1 MSVTPEGVQQ
11 AHTDQPRRDAEQ
23 GLREGTRRHDRGTV
37 GDQGAPHLLHVPA
50 AALAGMARLQRSI
63 GNRAVS
69 SLLTPV
75 QQQAVQR
82 QRPTPSPPTPAPPS
96 GAMTRARFVELLST
110 RYGISTVRAGT
121 FADQQEVNSRP
132 GVSAAGRLT
141 EAAWAAWDPGPTSE
155 IYSSVVTAFDDFE
168 SLVGGVPPVGDV
180 LFFATAYTVNA
191 GTHQVEPNPGVGADF
206 GADHLRV
213 YRSGVVSG
221 ATGGKGV
228 PVGRSTA
235 AGRYPPV
242 VIGLGGRGTDPGAPI
257 PLPTAGENTVR
268 VITHELGHGLAEQ
281 AMAADHAMFE
291 KYRLA
296 VGWTDGRLFDVGIPE
311 VRRALDA
318 GTIPPATIRTNRGGR
333 VTVQPTQI
341 TVDSWNHQRW
351 VEQPISAYTVTGG
364 PGEDFAEAVMG
375 FVNAR
380 AVLQARSPVRYGFL
394 DSHRASWLPF
404 LRTRPPVGDF
414 LGPSGPGRLA

>member
-1 MSVTPEGVQQ
+1 MPRAGSATPEGVQRAHGEQ
-11 AHTDQPRRDAEQ
+11 AHRAAEPRLPPGR
-23 GLREGTRRHDRGTV
+23 V
-37 GDQGAPHLLHVPA
+37 
-50 AALAGMARLQRSI
+50 AALTGMAALQRTI

-69 SLLTPV
+69 GMLAPV
-75 QQQAVQR
+75 HGQPVQR
-82 QRPTPSPPTPAPPS
+82 QPAPQQPAPQQPAQQSPPMSQPGS
-96 GAMTRARFVELLST
+96 MTRSRFVDVLSS

-132 GVSAAGRLT
+132 GVSAGGRLT

-155 IYSSVVTAFDDFE
+155 IYSSVVTAFEDFE
-168 SLVGGVPPVGDV
+168 SSLGGLPPVDEV
-180 LFFATAYTVNA
+180 LFFATAYTVNS

-206 GADHLRV
+206 GAGHLRV
-213 YRSGVVSG
+213 YRSGVVAG
-221 ATGGKGV
+221 ATGGKGI
-228 PVGRSTA
+228 PIGRSTA

-291 KYRLA
+291 TYRLA

-311 VRRALDA
+311 VRQSLDA
-318 GTIPPATIRTNRGGR
+318 GTVPPATIRSNHGGR
-333 VTVQPTQI
+333 VTVRPTQI
-341 TVDSWNHQRW
+341 TVDSWNHPRW

-375 FVNAR
+375 FVNTP

>member
-1 MSVTPEGVQQ
+1 
-11 AHTDQPRRDAEQ
+11 
-23 GLREGTRRHDRGTV
+23 
-37 GDQGAPHLLHVPA
+37 
-50 AALAGMARLQRSI
+50 
-63 GNRAVS
+63 
-69 SLLTPV
+69 
-75 QQQAVQR
+75 
-82 QRPTPSPPTPAPPS
+82 
-96 GAMTRARFVELLST
+96 MTRARFVELLTT
-110 RYGISTVRAGT
+110 RYGISTVRTGT

-132 GVSAAGRLT
+132 GVSASGRLT

-155 IYSSVVTAFDDFE
+155 VYSSVVTAFEDFE
-168 SLVGGVPPVGDV
+168 SSVGGVPGVDEV
-180 LFFATAYTVNA
+180 LFFATAYSVNA
-191 GTHQVEPNPGVGADF
+191 GTHQVEPNAGVGADF
-206 GADHLRV
+206 GAGHLRV
-213 YRSGVVSG
+213 YRSGVISG
-221 ATGGKGV
+221 AAGGKGI
-228 PVGRSTA
+228 PVGRSSA
-235 AGRYPPV
+235 GGRYPPV

-281 AMAADHAMFE
+281 AMAADHAMFD

-296 VGWTDGRLFDVGIPE
+296 VGWIDGRLFDVGIPE

-341 TVDSWNHQRW
+341 TVDSWNHPRW

-364 PGEDFAEAVMG
+364 PGEDFAETVMG

-380 AVLQARSPVRYGFL
+380 AVLQARSPVRFGFL